1 MSSFCGLPACGRIGD
16 DQLEP
21 WKTVKQPNAVSPKRP
36 LEEAFGQHEPC
47 CALQQ
52 VDLNS
57 AIVTG
62 MTGGKAVQEVISQK
76 NASSLMDSSFEDEV
90 ALIDRRLPSSER
102 VIQAVRAHWAKIPE
116 EPQTVFWFCQKRSK
130 KAVGAPRAT
139 GHISK
144 TTLFSSRIRGSANKV
159 ASNYILKAWTFFL
172 VGAISIPIDQTTC
185 QHDKMQDQHRN
196 QREKEYLLQ
205 ESHLGPIHSAQSLQI
220 PGKTKSAH
228 YTHLL

>member
-1 MSSFCGLPACGRIGD
+1 MSSFCGLPACGRIGV

-47 CALQQ
+47 CPLQQ

-90 ALIDRRLPSSER
+90 ALIDRRLPGSER

-130 KAVGAPRAT
+130 KAVGTPGAT
-139 GHISK
+139 GHNSK
-144 TTLFSSRIRGSANKV
+144 TTLYSSRIRGSANKV
-159 ASNYILKAWTFFL
+159 ASNHL
-172 VGAISIPIDQTTC
+172 VKTWNHYLESAISVPIDQTTR
-185 QHDKMQDQHRN
+185 QHDKTPEQHRN
-196 QREKEYLLQ
+196 QRNKNIYSKKAIKAEATWSNQ
-205 ESHLGPIHSAQSLQI
+205 NA
-220 PGKTKSAH
+220 KTR
-228 YTHLL
+228 TN